1 MFCDSKGKNFRIFLS
16 CTIFLF
22 SISLNN
28 KIFKMRLL
36 FTSFLFLTIFQLK
49 AQIFAGEWKGYYT
62 HDKGDF
68 FVPSENPII
77 YIIIDSSNKAKS
89 YTTFKI
95 KSREDTIIVR
105 MMSFEKTDNNSIKLV
120 ELKDSLPNG
129 SNEGLQT
136 MFLTLKRQKSLTLV
150 GRWETPSYP
159 GYKGKVILSK
169 APKQSYN
176 KSIAARGTGS

>member
-1 MFCDSKGKNFRIFLS
+1 
-16 CTIFLF
+16 
-22 SISLNN
+22 
-28 KIFKMRLL
+28 
-36 FTSFLFLTIFQLK
+36 
-49 AQIFAGEWKGYYT
+49 
-62 HDKGDF
+62 
-68 FVPSENPII
+68 
-77 YIIIDSSNKAKS
+77 
-89 YTTFKI
+89 
-95 KSREDTIIVR
+95 
-105 MMSFEKTDNNSIKLV
+105 MSFEKTDNNSIKLV